1 MELLELPI
9 QNEKSLHIR
18 AVRGLRL
25 SGIAETVDLIDID
38 DCKPSESGLRFVIIV
53 ILNII
58 ALYNIDCIILFQVSA
73 RRH

>member
-9 QNEKSLHIR
+9 QNEKPPHIR

-38 DCKPSESGLRFVIIV
+38 DCKPSESGLRFVYKIKDH
-53 ILNII
+53 N
-58 ALYNIDCIILFQVSA
+58 
-73 RRH
+73 

>member
-38 DCKPSESGLRFVIIV
+38 DCKPSESGLRFV
-53 ILNII
+53 
-58 ALYNIDCIILFQVSA
+58 LYFGNVSITY
-73 RRH
+73 RF

>member
-53 ILNII
+53 LP
-58 ALYNIDCIILFQVSA
+58 LYYSSIGGNK
-73 RRH
+73 

>member
-58 ALYNIDCIILFQVSA
+58 ALYNIDYIILFQVSA